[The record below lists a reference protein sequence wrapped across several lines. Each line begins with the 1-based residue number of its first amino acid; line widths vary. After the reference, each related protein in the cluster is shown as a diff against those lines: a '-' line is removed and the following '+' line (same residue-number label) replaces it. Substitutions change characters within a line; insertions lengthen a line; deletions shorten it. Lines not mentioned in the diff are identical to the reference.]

1 VNKPRRRRGP
11 AVGSTP
17 SAGAGLTASL
27 LAATKRK
34 DGHRQVTYAGHPL
47 YFFAQAKPAGD
58 VNGQG
63 VVHFGGA
70 WWVVSAGGS
79 KVTKTAG

>member
-1 VNKPRRRRGP
+1 M
-11 AVGSTP
+11 
-17 SAGAGLTASL
+17 
-27 LAATKRK
+27 
-34 DGHRQVTYAGHPL
+34 TYAGHPL